1 MSHSDFDTLMNKL
14 HARLDTRVREEQTLH
29 WVKNHA
35 TLSTVVKFINS
46 GTNSS
51 LKNIVEEI
59 EKSWD
64 AQFDEI
70 RINHPMSGWLV
81 TVSFCKKTKAFVSAY
96 FTNSTEMVVLSKRL
110 EALFQAEVIAAT
122 A

>member
-1 MSHSDFDTLMNKL
+1 MNDAEYNKLLNKL
-14 HARLDTRVREEQTLH
+14 HALLNTHVREEQTLH

-35 TLSTVVKFINS
+35 TLSTVAKFIN
-46 GTNSS
+46 GETNSS

-59 EKSWD
+59 EKAWN

-81 TVSFCKKTKAFVSAY
+81 TVSFCKKTKAFISAY
-96 FTNSTEMVVLSKRL
+96 FTNSTEMVILSKRL

-122 A
+122 S